1 MKKMIL
7 IAFGAAVLCGCE
19 YTQRKEL
26 KDERSNSTYRA
37 AMADYSAGRLDAATS
52 GFEKTVREN
61 PSNASARF
69 HLACLQQD
77 FRKDYI
83 GAICNYREFL
93 LLEPNGEK
101 SQLAKDRTAI
111 CEKQLAV
118 EYAAKS
124 GDPFVAEI
132 DDLKTKLA
140 EEQKKSATLATELEN
155 ANARVKT
162 LEKENTRIRRTIHEL
177 DQDDDDAGPAR
188 KLEGIREVLDG
199 DEDDERSKKVSLD
212 GIPADGDD
220 GDRMKNLSLALAL
233 NAEEDANTGGP
244 TLLGPQTEEQK
255 ANPTRVSEIF
265 KQPVREK
272 YEPPHEERPDYYTVQ
287 EDDTLMKIA
296 ARFYGTRSA
305 WKKIQEANR
314 AIISNDGHIKA
325 GQTIKLP

>member
-1 MKKMIL
+1 MKKMVL
-7 IAFGAAVLCGCE
+7 IALGATVLCGCE
-19 YTQRKEL
+19 YVQRKEL

-37 AMADYSAGRLDAATS
+37 AMADYSAGRLEAATS
-52 GFEKTVREN
+52 GFEKTVRAN

-69 HLACLQQD
+69 QLACLQQD

-111 CEKQLAV
+111 CEKQLAA
-118 EYAAKS
+118 EFAAKT

-132 DDLKTKLA
+132 GELKTKLA
-140 EEQKKSATLATELEN
+140 EEQKSSAALAAELEK
-155 ANARVKT
+155 AKARIEA
-162 LEKENTRIRRTIHEL
+162 LDKENKRIRRNLHDL
-177 DQDDDDAGPAR
+177 DEDDDNTGPAR

-199 DEDDERSKKVSLD
+199 DDAGEAKRVPVD
-212 GIPADGDD
+212 GVPADEGD

-233 NAEEDANTGGP
+233 NAAEEADTAGP
-244 TLLGPQTEEQK
+244 TLVGPQSEEQK

-265 KQPVREK
+265 QRPVHEK
-272 YEPPHEERPDYYTVQ
+272 YEPPHEERPEYYTVQ

-296 ARFYGTRSA
+296 ARFYGTRAA
-305 WKKIQEANR
+305 WKRIQEENR